1 MELSASPW
9 LFAIVGGAV
18 LLGIA
23 IAYGAVKS
31 SHASRRQRDA
41 AEEGAR
47 KMYHKDD
54 ADRDG

>member
-9 LFAIVGGAV
+9 LFAILGGAV

-23 IAYGAVKS
+23 IAYGAMKS

-47 KMYHKDD
+47 KMYHKDE
-54 ADRDG
+54 R